1 MYSGRKQKC
10 PLKQLI
16 VLFLAAAIHSGPTN
30 FLLYYQKRPL
40 PEQDGAFY
48 GLYLV
53 RSYEF
58 VATAMD
64 IDNLNLRII
73 FEKLAQLGDI
83 HIHAS
88 GVEVIVVDPY
98 RLQGVVALQNLVDM
112 LAKKR

>member
-16 VLFLAAAIHSGPTN
+16 VLFLAAAIRSGPTN

-40 PEQDGAFY
+40 PKQEGAFY

-64 IDNLNLRII
+64 IDNLNLVVLLKMLTQ
-73 FEKLAQLGDI
+73 FCDVDI
-83 HIHAS
+83 H
-88 GVEVIVVDPY
+88 
-98 RLQGVVALQNLVDM
+98 
-112 LAKKR
+112 